1 LQVELAD
8 SRDIRSTSQF
18 SPGWARG
25 MKILTALALLVVANV
40 GLLLWGEAPLV
51 WTSTASDQWNRSCR
65 YYYPLR
71 TFELVVP
78 LSQNCPH
85 WTEPR

>member
-1 LQVELAD
+1 
-8 SRDIRSTSQF
+8 
-18 SPGWARG
+18 
-25 MKILTALALLVVANV
+25 MKILTALALLVVANA
-40 GLLLWGEAPLV
+40 GLLLWGEAPLI

-65 YYYPLR
+65 YYYPVR